1 MKIKLF
7 LFLLGCIA
15 FLCGAAEKSEFDNLL
30 LGNPS
35 KADIVID
42 RRGFAVGFSNKH
54 RQPLWVIYKL
64 TAEELQTEPH
74 KRSNRFRHDHL
85 IRQSAYPKEYTRSGF
100 DRGHLAP
107 AADMVFSKQ
116 TMLDSFLM
124 SNMSPQLP
132 GFNRG
137 VWKRLEDLVR
147 TIALKEKEIYVVT
160 GAIFPSAAEAKHLQ
174 SGSITIPA
182 AFYKVIYD
190 LTPPQKMI
198 GFIIPHRSSDQPLQ
212 VFAVSVDEVEKQTG
226 LDFFS
231 KLPDDLE
238 ERLEMVFLIK
248 KWDFCD

>member
-15 FLCGAAEKSEFDNLL
+15 LLCGAAEKSEFDNLL
-30 LGNPS
+30 LGNPG
-35 KADIVID
+35 KADVVID
-42 RRGFAVGFSNKH
+42 RQGFAVGFSNQH

-64 TAEELQTEPH
+64 TAAELQTQSH
-74 KRSNRFRHDHL
+74 KRSNRFKRDPL
-85 IRQSAYPKEYTRSGF
+85 IPRSATPKEYTRSGF

-107 AADMVFSKQ
+107 AADMAFSRQ

-137 VWKRLEDLVR
+137 VWKRLEELVR
-147 TIALKEKEIYVVT
+147 TIALKEREIYVVT
-160 GAIFPSAAEAKHLQ
+160 GAIFPSPEEAKYLPA
-174 SGSITIPA
+174 GRITIPK
-182 AFYKVIYD
+182 AFYKAIFD
-190 LTPPQKMI
+190 LTPPVKMI
-198 GFIIPHRSSDQPLQ
+198 AFIIPHRSSNQPLQ

-231 KLPDDLE
+231 KLPDDQEEKLE
-238 ERLEMVFLIK
+238 AMVNIKLWMFL
-248 KWDFCD
+248 